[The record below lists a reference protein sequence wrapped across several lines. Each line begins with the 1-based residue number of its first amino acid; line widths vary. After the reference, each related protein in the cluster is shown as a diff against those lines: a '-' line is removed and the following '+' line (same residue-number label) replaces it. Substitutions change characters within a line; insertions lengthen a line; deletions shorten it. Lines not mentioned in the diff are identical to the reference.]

1 LLTISDS
8 LFSIG
13 RMPRPLEPYVYSD
26 LTWPE
31 INDAVRDGRVILL
44 PVGATEQHGPHLPLE
59 IDVITPTEICMEAG
73 RRAPE
78 EVLVMPTVAY
88 GYTHHVMDFPGT
100 INIAWDHFIHY
111 VLDITKSLAHHG
123 FRRIVIVNGHGS
135 NDHLLELVGRQT
147 NLQTEATC
155 ATLTWPSLIKDLFGE
170 LRDSVMP
177 GGSAHACELEV
188 SMQLHLR
195 PDSVRME
202 HVKDEL
208 AAYPGLPNEFQWV
221 DLMGAGPVTI
231 NEWTSTHTQSGII
244 GQAALGTAEK
254 GERIFDAAADKL
266 VRLVRYMR
274 ERPEQVRVPHQDP
287 PPDGPLPF

>member
-1 LLTISDS
+1 
-8 LFSIG
+8 
-13 RMPRPLEPYVYSD
+13 MPRPLEPYVYSD

-31 INDAVRDGRVILL
+31 INEAVKAGRVILL

-73 RRAPE
+73 RRAPD
-78 EVLVMPTVAY
+78 EVLVMPSVPY

-100 INIAWDHFIHY
+100 ININWDHFVHY
-111 VLDITKSLAHHG
+111 VLDITKSLAYHG
-123 FRRIVIVNGHGS
+123 FKRIVIVNGHGS
-135 NDHLLELVGRQT
+135 NDHLLQLVGRQT

-155 ATLTWPSLIKDLFGE
+155 ATLTWTSLVKDLFGE
-170 LRDSVMP
+170 IRRSKFP

-202 HVKDEL
+202 HAKDEM

-221 DLMGAGPVTI
+221 DLMGEGPVTI
-231 NEWTSTHTQSGII
+231 NEWTSTHTDSGIL
-244 GQAALGTAEK
+244 GQASLGTAEL
-254 GERIFDAAADKL
+254 GEQVFNHAAEKL
-266 VRLVRYMR
+266 VRLVRYMK
-274 ERPEQVRVPHQDP
+274 ERPEQTKVPHQDP
-287 PPDGPLPF
+287 PTTMPFPFPS